1 MHVESQSGRAGA
13 GGTSIFQYD
22 YECICKH
29 KISAHGQWLPETV
42 HVFNLGFAPLWS
54 IDWQFI
60 SAACGY
66 VLIGVTLIAGV
77 NTSMTTGKGRMATIP
92 DFEMKV
98 ESLSQHMSW
107 HRYCHDE
114 PCWQCVSSLQHKKTC
129 STQHDG
135 GSLCQP
141 GLFKLSSITEW
152 QWSTLAKVKFTWG
165 FGQSCYTNNNL
176 LAFIMIIAIIV
187 TTCIYCA
194 LF

>member
-114 PCWQCVSSLQHKKTC
+114 PCWQCVSTVFSIKRHVQHNMMAVLYVSQGC
-129 STQHDG
+129 SNFPQSQSDN
-135 GSLCQP
+135 
-141 GLFKLSSITEW
+141 GLRWLKSNSHEDL
-152 QWSTLAKVKFTWG
+152 VK
-165 FGQSCYTNNNL
+165 
-176 LAFIMIIAIIV
+176 AAIPIIIS
-187 TTCIYCA
+187 
-194 LF
+194 